1 MEGVRVRELGNV
13 RHDVSFTARPSFVPG
28 FVRQPEL
35 TPRLFIRTFRLKPV
49 LKFTLSTSPKSS
61 SGSRTPKS

>member
-35 TPRLFIRTFRLKPV
+35 TPRLKLV